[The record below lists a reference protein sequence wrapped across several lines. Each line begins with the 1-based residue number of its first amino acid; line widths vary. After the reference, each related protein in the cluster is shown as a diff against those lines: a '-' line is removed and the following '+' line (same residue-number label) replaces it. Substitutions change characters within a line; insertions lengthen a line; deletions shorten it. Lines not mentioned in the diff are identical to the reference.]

1 MRMRKPLSEHAA
13 PQECGYRRMSANP
26 MKVLLLITRAE
37 LGGGQTH
44 VLDLLRGFRE
54 RFDVE
59 LATGEEGFLTEAAG
73 RMGVRWHV
81 LPNLIQPMR
90 PWQDTRALMECYRLI
105 RDVRPD
111 IVHTHTS
118 KAGVIGRAA
127 ACLAR
132 VPSVFTAHTWCFA
145 EATSWK
151 WKLVGIPLERIAA
164 RCASR
169 IITVSDANRRLALD
183 HSIGGPEKFI
193 TVHNGIADCAF
204 RAQPGSGNVPRVVMV
219 ARFSEQKAQSL
230 LIDAAAGIRPPFRLL
245 LVGDGP
251 TRPAVEAQ
259 VERCGLGHRV
269 EFAGN
274 RLDIPEILAASHVF
288 ALFTKWEGF
297 PISILEAM
305 RAGLPVV
312 ASDVNGVREEVV
324 DGSTGFT
331 VPRDDVAAFR
341 QRLELLLQD
350 APLRERMGAASRQ
363 RFEQEFTVDR
373 MLQRVAEV
381 YREAVRPRLEPLT
394 TGAPAPAHRTPGA

>member
-1 MRMRKPLSEHAA
+1 M
-13 PQECGYRRMSANP
+13 

-59 LATGEEGFLTEAAG
+59 LATGERGFLTEAAEQL
-73 RMGVRWHV
+73 GVGWHV
-81 LPNLIQPMR
+81 LPHLVQPMR
-90 PWQDTRALMECYRLI
+90 PWKDVRALAECYRLI
-105 RDVRPD
+105 REVRPD

-127 ACLAR
+127 AHLAG

-145 EATSWK
+145 EATSLK
-151 WKLVGIPLERIAA
+151 WKLVGIPLERLAA

-169 IITVSDANRRLALD
+169 IITVSDANRGLALN
-183 HSIGGPEKFI
+183 HHVAGPAKFV
-193 TVHNGIADCAF
+193 TVHNGIADCPH
-204 RAQPGSGNVPRVVMV
+204 RAQPGSVEVQGEAPRIVMV

-230 LIDAAAGIRPPFRLL
+230 LIDAVAGIRKPFRLL

-251 TRPAVEAQ
+251 TRPAAEAQ
-259 VERCGLGHRV
+259 VERYGLSDRV

-274 RLDIPEILAASHVF
+274 RMDIPEILASSQIF

-312 ASDVNGVREEVV
+312 ASDVNGVREAVSHW
-324 DGSTGFT
+324 GNGFT
-331 VPRDDVAAFR
+331 VPPGNVAEFR
-341 QRLELLLQD
+341 QRLEMLLED
-350 APLRERMGAASRQ
+350 SSLRQQMGAASRQ

-381 YREAVRPRLEPLT
+381 YREAVLPKRKPLT
-394 TGAPAPAHRTPGA
+394 NGAPATAHRTPGT

>member
-1 MRMRKPLSEHAA
+1 MRL
-13 PQECGYRRMSANP
+13 
-26 MKVLLLITRAE
+26 LLLITRAE

-59 LATGEEGFLTEAAG
+59 LGTGERGFLTEAAAQ
-73 RMGVRWHV
+73 MGIRWHL
-81 LPNLIQPMR
+81 LPHLVQPMN
-90 PWQDTRALMECYRLI
+90 PWRDARALLECHRLI
-105 RDVRPD
+105 RAVRPD

-127 ACLAR
+127 AHLAG

-151 WKLVGIPLERIAA
+151 WKAVGIPLEWMAA

-169 IITVSDANRRLALD
+169 IITVSDANRTLALR
-183 HSIGGPEKFI
+183 HHITGPEKLV
-193 TVHNGIADCAF
+193 TVHNGIADCPH
-204 RAQPGSGNVPRVVMV
+204 RARPASGAPPRIVMV

-230 LIDAAAGIRPPFRLL
+230 LIDAVAGIRQPFHLL

-251 TRPAVEAQ
+251 ARPAVEAQ
-259 VERCGLGHRV
+259 VEQHGLGHRV

-274 RLDIPEILAASHVF
+274 RLDVPEILAASHIF

-312 ASDVNGVREEVV
+312 ASDVNGVREAVS
-324 DGSTGFT
+324 DGSTGFA
-331 VPRDDVAAFR
+331 VPPGDVAAFR

-350 APLRERMGAASRQ
+350 ASLRERMGAASRR
-363 RFEQEFTVDR
+363 RFVQEFTVGR

-381 YREAVRPRLEPLT
+381 YRAALWPRLESLT
-394 TGAPAPAHRTPGA
+394 AGAPAPAHRTPSA

>member
-1 MRMRKPLSEHAA
+1 
-13 PQECGYRRMSANP
+13 
-26 MKVLLLITRAE
+26 MKVLLLITRSE

-59 LATGEEGFLTEAAG
+59 LATGERGFLTEAAEQL
-73 RMGVRWHV
+73 GVRWHL
-81 LPNLIQPMR
+81 LPNLVQPMR
-90 PWQDTRALMECYRLI
+90 PWQDARALVECHRLI
-105 RDVRPD
+105 RAVRPD
-111 IVHTHTS
+111 VVHAHTS

-127 ACLAR
+127 ARLAG

-151 WKLVGIPLERIAA
+151 WKMVGTPLERLAA

-169 IITVSDANRRLALD
+169 IITVSDANRALALR
-183 HSIGGPEKFI
+183 HRVAGPDKFI
-193 TVHNGIADCAF
+193 TVHNGIADCPY
-204 RAQPGSGNVPRVVMV
+204 RAEPGAGAVPRIVMV
-219 ARFSEQKAQSL
+219 ARFSQQKAQSL
-230 LIDAAAGIRPPFRLL
+230 LIDAVAAIRQPFHLM

-251 TRPAVEAQ
+251 TRRAMEAQ
-259 VERCGLGHRV
+259 VERLGLGGRV

-274 RLDIPEILAASHVF
+274 RLDVPQVLAASHIF

-312 ASDVNGVREEVV
+312 ASDVNGVREAVSHW
-324 DGSTGFT
+324 STGFT
-331 VPRDDVAAFR
+331 VPPGDVAAFR
-341 QRLELLLQD
+341 ERLELLLTD
-350 APLRERMGAASRQ
+350 VSLRERMGAASR
-363 RFEQEFTVDR
+363 RRYEQEFTVDR

-381 YREAVRPRLEPLT
+381 YRQAVWPRLEPLAT
-394 TGAPAPAHRTPGA
+394 SASAPAHRTPGT